1 MVKNK
6 SGRSSRR
13 TQLARRAPRAFL
25 FFLLGFTC
33 GADSAWHALQTDFA
47 LFSQRGLG
55 GALTPGPSLVL
66 VGVSIGALQF
76 TAYE

>member
-1 MVKNK
+1 MVKKNLDVHRVAHN
-6 SGRSSRR
+6 S
-13 TQLARRAPRAFL
+13 LAEHRGLVL

-33 GADSAWHALQTDFA
+33 GVDSGWHALQTDFA